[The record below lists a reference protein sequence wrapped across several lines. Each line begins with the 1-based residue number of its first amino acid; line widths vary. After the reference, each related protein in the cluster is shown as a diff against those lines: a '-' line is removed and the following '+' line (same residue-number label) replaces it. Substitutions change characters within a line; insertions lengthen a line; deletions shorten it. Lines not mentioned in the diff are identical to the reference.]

1 MQHCTQLGDMLGNF
15 DMISTLGIPSDVPAN
30 RTDLFAVLD
39 MYVNTS
45 KPLVLLI
52 SGEKMLSSVI
62 ELLTYLHGDISDKP
76 FCIPYVNLITP
87 LVLNKATTDK
97 MEISIHHKLPLMFS
111 NYSMSGGTTPASE
124 GGTLTLLNTELLAGL
139 VYSQLI
145 REGSEIIL
153 GSLPGAFNM
162 ASMGSQYTTS
172 TYVLNL
178 ACAEMMGFYE
188 IPHCGTSGSN
198 NGRGA
203 DLLASG
209 DLWLNH
215 LSSCLGKVG
224 CAPFVGGNFDS
235 VAFSPSTVVLSNQI
249 IGEAREFARG
259 FELSSETVNMEEI
272 KGVGPGGDFFT
283 TEQTLSSLSRWS
295 NKDALWSPK
304 GLEEWKAQKMPSA
317 EKDLI
322 EATHA
327 LFGQAK
333 SASEKLRDE
342 LQKGAEYIR
351 QKF

>member
-1 MQHCTQLGDMLGNF
+1 MLN
-15 DMISTLGIPSDVPAN
+15 S
-30 RTDLFAVLD
+30 VLD
-39 MYVNTS
+39 
-45 KPLVLLI
+45 LL
-52 SGEKMLSSVI
+52 S
-62 ELLTYLHGDISDKP
+62 YLHGDISALP
-76 FCIPYVNLITP
+76 FCIPYVNPITP
-87 LVLNKATTDK
+87 LILNKATTDK
-97 MEISIHHKLPLMFS
+97 MEVSIHNQLPLMFS
-111 NYSMSGGTTPASE
+111 NYSMYGGTTPATE
-124 GGTLTLLNTELLAGL
+124 GGTLALLNAELLAGL

-172 TYVLNL
+172 TYILNL
-178 ACAEMMGFYE
+178 ACAEMMDFYE

-259 FELSSETVNMEEI
+259 FELSQKTVNIQEI
-272 KGVGPGGDFFT
+272 KGVGAGGDFFT
-283 TEQTLSSLSRWS
+283 TDQTLSSLSTWGQ
-295 NKDALWSPK
+295 KEALWSPK
-304 GLEEWKAQKMPSA
+304 GLEEWKAEKMPTA

-322 EATHA
+322 EATYA
-327 LFGQAK
+327 LYDKAK
-333 SASEKLRDE
+333 NASEELRDE
-342 LQKGAEYIR
+342 LRKGEEYIR
-351 QKF
+351 QKS